1 MAGAVL
7 FERARA
13 VSTTNREE
21 GINLLNKIVQEQEI
35 AENDEDN
42 IRVKEQ
48 GILQLG
54 ELYKK
59 EGKAKELADLIKAT
73 RPFLSLISKAK
84 AAKLVRSLVDFFLDL
99 EAGIGIEV
107 QLCKECIEWAKEE
120 RRTFLRQSLEARLIA
135 LYFDTGMFSEA
146 LALGSTLLK
155 ELKKLDDKNLLVEVQ
170 LLESKTYHALSNLP
184 KVRAALTSARTT
196 ANAIYCPPK
205 LQAALDLQSGIL
217 HAADERDFKTAY
229 SYFYEAFEGYD
240 SVESLKALTALKY
253 MLLSKIMLNNP
264 EDVQQI
270 ISGKLALKYAGKE
283 IEAMKSVAQASHKRS
298 LADFQQAVKNY
309 KVELEDDVIVRAHLG
324 TLYDNMLEQ
333 NLCRIIE
340 PYSRVQVDYISQ
352 SIKLPT
358 QQVEKKLSQMILD
371 KKFHGILDQ
380 GEGVLIVFEETPVD
394 KTYETALETI
404 HSMGKVVDTLYQK
417 AKKLS

>member
-1 MAGAVL
+1 MAGALL
-7 FERARA
+7 FERVR
-13 VSTTNREE
+13 SMSGSNTPDSGLIMSE
-21 GINLLNKIVQEQEI
+21 IVQDQDISEY
-35 AENDEDN
+35 DEEN
-42 IRVKEQ
+42 IRAKEQ

-59 EGKAKELADLIKAT
+59 EGKAKELAELIRAT

-99 EAGIGIEV
+99 EAGIGTEV
-107 QLCKECIEWAKEE
+107 QLCTECIEWAKEE

-135 LYFDTGMFSEA
+135 LYFDTGMFTEA

-170 LLESKTYHALSNLP
+170 LLESKTYHALGNLP
-184 KVRAALTSARTT
+184 KARAALTSARTT

-240 SVESLKALTALKY
+240 SVESPKALVALKY
-253 MLLSKIMLNNP
+253 MLLSKIMLNTP
-264 EDVQQI
+264 DDVQQI
-270 ISGKLALKYAGKE
+270 ISGKLALKYAGKD
-283 IEAMKSVAQASHKRS
+283 IEAMKSVALASHKRS
-298 LADFQQAVKNY
+298 LADFQQTVKSF
-309 KVELEDDVIVRAHLG
+309 KKELEDDVIVRAHLG

-340 PYSRVQVDYISQ
+340 PYSRVEVDYISQ

-358 QQVEKKLSQMILD
+358 LQVEKKLSQMILD

-380 GEGVLIVFEETPVD
+380 GEAVLIVFEETRAD

-417 AKKLS
+417 AIKLS

>member
-1 MAGAVL
+1 
-7 FERARA
+7 
-13 VSTTNREE
+13 
-21 GINLLNKIVQEQEI
+21 
-35 AENDEDN
+35 
-42 IRVKEQ
+42 
-48 GILQLG
+48 
-54 ELYKK
+54 
-59 EGKAKELADLIKAT
+59 
-73 RPFLSLISKAK
+73 
-84 AAKLVRSLVDFFLDL
+84 
-99 EAGIGIEV
+99 
-107 QLCKECIEWAKEE
+107 
-120 RRTFLRQSLEARLIA
+120 
-135 LYFDTGMFSEA
+135 
-146 LALGSTLLK
+146 
-155 ELKKLDDKNLLVEVQ
+155 
-170 LLESKTYHALSNLP
+170 
-184 KVRAALTSARTT
+184 
-196 ANAIYCPPK
+196 
-205 LQAALDLQSGIL
+205 
-217 HAADERDFKTAY
+217 
-229 SYFYEAFEGYD
+229 
-240 SVESLKALTALKY
+240 
-253 MLLSKIMLNNP
+253 MLNNP

-298 LADFQQAVKNY
+298 LADFQQALKNY